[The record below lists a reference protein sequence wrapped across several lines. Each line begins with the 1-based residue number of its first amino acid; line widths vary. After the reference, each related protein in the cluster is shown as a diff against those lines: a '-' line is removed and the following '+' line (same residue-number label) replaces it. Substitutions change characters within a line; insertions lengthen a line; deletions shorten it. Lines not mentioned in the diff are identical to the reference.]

1 MFKRAP
7 SPGAANA
14 AFGNETVDMWI
25 PFEVTAKGMQD
36 TDKAGSKTFRFV
48 GGLEHSEDNTAY
60 GRKKTIQKLP
70 VLQKE
75 RTELFGDGEDAVPV
89 GGINELEGH
98 GGSSVNGI
106 FNTTGRTE
114 AAVAAEGDKFKRATG
129 RAAVHGA
136 AKGRVSTV
144 DHFFNILDN
153 GLSWMKKI
161 DHFFVMVSKNV
172 LKYVHRTIM
181 RENEIKRNP

>member
-1 MFKRAP
+1 MFKRTP

-89 GGINELEGH
+89 GASMSLKDMEVVLSMEYLTPQEGQPYMAPPKD
-98 GGSSVNGI
+98 GSPQWII
-106 FNTTGRTE
+106 FSTFSTTVCLG
-114 AAVAAEGDKFKRATG
+114 
-129 RAAVHGA
+129 
-136 AKGRVSTV
+136 
-144 DHFFNILDN
+144 
-153 GLSWMKKI
+153 
-161 DHFFVMVSKNV
+161 
-172 LKYVHRTIM
+172 
-181 RENEIKRNP
+181 

>member
-89 GGINELEGH
+89 GDINELEGH

-106 FNTTGRTE
+106 FNT
-114 AAVAAEGDKFKRATG
+114 TG

-172 LKYVHRTIM
+172 LKYVYRTIM